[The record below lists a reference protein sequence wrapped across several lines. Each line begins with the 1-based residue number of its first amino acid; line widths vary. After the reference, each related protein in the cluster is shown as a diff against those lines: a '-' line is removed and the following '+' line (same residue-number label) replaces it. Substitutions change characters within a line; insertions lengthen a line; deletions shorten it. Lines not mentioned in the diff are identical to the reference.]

1 MKLDSLMND
10 CRAMI
15 ENFSIRVAPA
25 AFAEHHVSLL
35 GLEELAAFSGFPASI
50 MIRPEPG
57 SGQEVLQSPSVTA
70 PFAEGWS
77 EH

>member
-15 ENFSIRVAPA
+15 ENFSIRVASA

-35 GLEELAAFSGFPASI
+35 CLEELACLQWISGIDHDPPGAWFRARGPAI
-50 MIRPEPG
+50 VIRD
-57 SGQEVLQSPSVTA
+57 SA
-70 PFAEGWS
+70 IR
-77 EH
+77 

>member
-1 MKLDSLMND
+1 MKLGSLMID

-35 GLEELAAFSGFPASI
+35 CLEELACLQWISGSDHDPPGARLRARGLAI
-50 MIRPEPG
+50 AIRD
-57 SGQEVLQSPSVTA
+57 SA
-70 PFAEGWS
+70 IR
-77 EH
+77 